1 MKKPLFIISVSI
13 IALFLLEIF
22 KPSTKEIQTPASI
35 PKVEIIN
42 LEILNQPLSIIGSG
56 PVRPRAKISI
66 KAQVSGEITE
76 LSPEMVSGGR
86 FEKDQLLILID
97 PRPYEASLNQAKA
110 EESGL
115 RAELNFAE
123 RQLKRDNSLT
133 ESGVA
138 SKRRKEETETR
149 RDRLIAQIESAKAQ
163 IEIRKI
169 DLERTN
175 ITAPFSGRVLMENVE
190 IGSVVQ
196 RGEVIAEIY
205 ADDLF
210 EITVPLSDRE
220 ASLIPGLWE
229 ENFERTIL
237 AKAELIYRNSQYS
250 WDGYVD
256 RIEAGIDSETKT
268 IDVIVHIPE
277 PNRPGKIESKKKA
290 LNFYDPP
297 PLIPGS
303 YVKVTIEGIKIP
315 YALIP
320 QSALRERNSIW
331 TVDNDS
337 LLKFRDIEIIQDMGT
352 HLAIKGENLRPN
364 LKLIVSKLKI
374 AVQGL
379 KVDPINYEV
388 AP

>member
-1 MKKPLFIISVSI
+1 MQKPLFIISVSI

-22 KPSTKEIQTPASI
+22 KPSTKETQTPDSI

-42 LEILNQPLSIIGSG
+42 LEILNRPLSIFGSG

-110 EESGL
+110 EELGL

-175 ITAPFSGRVLMENVE
+175 ITAPFSGRVLMENAE

-229 ENFERTIL
+229 ENFERTIS

-277 PNRPGKIESKKKA
+277 PNQPGKIESKKEA

-379 KVDPINYEV
+379 KVDPINYKA